1 VPNSLLRAADAAGV
15 QVAALPSGGGG
26 GALRLLTRASD
37 GAGLWLAT
45 AAALAA
51 VGGTRGRRAAVRG
64 VAALAATSA
73 LVNGPLKLAVRRR
86 RPGRLATAGVRQ
98 AGRAPRTSSFP
109 SGHTASGFA
118 FAMGAG
124 QEVPALAAPLLG
136 VAGLVGYSR
145 IRSQAHHPS
154 DVAAGVAVGAG
165 AALLTRRLWPV
176 APHAPAH
183 VRTALEPADVEPS
196 EKGGGLVIVVNS
208 SAGSSERAA
217 EELRAELPEAEVVEL
232 ADGDDL
238 PDALRKAA
246 GRGCAIGVAGG
257 DGSINTAAAIAAE
270 TGKPLFVVPGGTLN
284 HFAYAL
290 GLESI
295 VDAARAVRD
304 GRAVSVDRAV
314 IDGHTF
320 VNTASIGSYVDLV
333 DARQKLEDR
342 IGKWPA
348 VVVALVKVLRESE
361 PVEVELDGE
370 RRRIWMIFIG
380 NCRYLPSGF
389 APSWRER
396 LDDGQLDIRIVDG
409 TRPWSRARLLLSV
422 VTGRLARCGAYE
434 QRYVRSMTVKSLN
447 GRLRLARDGE
457 TFDGPEEFA
466 IAKADDP
473 LLVYVPAP

>member
-1 VPNSLLRAADAAGV
+1 MRGRGRTRADAGLLLLGRAADN
-15 QVAALPSGGGG
+15 S
-26 GALRLLTRASD
+26 R
-37 GAGLWLAT
+37 LWLAV
-45 AAALAA
+45 AAALG
-51 VGGTRGRRAAVRG
+51 VSGGRFRRRAALRG
-64 VAALAATSA
+64 LFAAGLASA
-73 LVNGPLKLAVRRR
+73 AANGPLKLAVRRR
-86 RPGRLATAGVRQ
+86 RPARLTARLPGFPKP
-98 AGRAPRTSSFP
+98 ATSSFP

-118 FAMGAG
+118 FAVGAG
-124 QEVPALAAPLLG
+124 QEVPALAGPLLG
-136 VAGLVGYSR
+136 VAALVGYSR
-145 IRSQAHHPS
+145 VRSGAHHPS

-176 APHAPAH
+176 APHKPAH

-196 EKGGGLVIVVNS
+196 HKGGGLVVVVNP
-208 SAGSSERAA
+208 SAGSSENAA
-217 EELRAELPEAEVVEL
+217 QELREELPEADIVEVAE
-232 ADGDDL
+232 GDDL
-238 PDALRKAA
+238 EEALQEA
-246 GRGCAIGVAGG
+246 GQRGCAIGVVGG

-295 VDAARAVRD
+295 ADASRAVRD

-333 DARQKLEDR
+333 DAREKLEDR

-348 VVVALVKVLRESE
+348 VLVALVNVLRNTE
-361 PVEVELDGE
+361 PVELEIDGE
-370 RRRIWMIFIG
+370 RRKVWMIFIG
-380 NCRYLPSGF
+380 NCKYQPSGF

-422 VTGRLARCGAYE
+422 MTGRLARCGAYE
-434 QRYVRSMTVKSLN
+434 QRYARSMTVKSLN

-457 TFDGPEEFA
+457 TFDGPEEFT

>member
-1 VPNSLLRAADAAGV
+1 MRRPGKTRADAGLLLLGRAADN
-15 QVAALPSGGGG
+15 SK
-26 GALRLLTRASD
+26 
-37 GAGLWLAT
+37 LWLAVAAALGVSGGRFRRRAALRGLF
-45 AAALAA
+45 AAALAS
-51 VGGTRGRRAAVRG
+51 G
-64 VAALAATSA
+64 VA
-73 LVNGPLKLAVRRR
+73 NGPLKLAVRRR
-86 RPGRLATAGVRQ
+86 RPVRGRVTAHLPGFSK
-98 AGRAPRTSSFP
+98 PSTSAFP
-109 SGHTASGFA
+109 SGHSASGFA
-118 FAMGAG
+118 FAVGAG
-124 QEVPALAAPLLG
+124 QEVPALGVPLMSVAA
-136 VAGLVGYSR
+136 LVGYSR
-145 IRSQAHHPS
+145 IRSGAHHPS

-196 EKGGGLVIVVNS
+196 SKGGGLVVVVNP

-217 EELRAELPEAEVVEL
+217 EELRTELPEAEVVEL
-232 ADGDDL
+232 GEGDDL
-238 PDALRKAA
+238 QDALQDA
-246 GRGCAIGVAGG
+246 GRRGCAIGVAGG
-257 DGSINTAAAIAAE
+257 DGSINTAASIAAE

-295 VDAARAVRD
+295 ADAARAVRD

-314 IDGHTF
+314 IDGHPF

-333 DARQKLEDR
+333 DAREKLEDA

-348 VVVALVKVLRESE
+348 VLVALVKVLRQSR
-361 PVEVELDGE
+361 PVELEIDGE
-370 RRRIWMIFIG
+370 RRKVWMIFIG
-380 NCRYLPSGF
+380 NCKYKPAGF

-422 VTGRLARCGAYE
+422 MTGRLARCGAYE
-434 QRYVRSMTVKSLN
+434 QRYTRTMTVKSLD

-457 TFDGPEEFA
+457 TFDGPEEFT